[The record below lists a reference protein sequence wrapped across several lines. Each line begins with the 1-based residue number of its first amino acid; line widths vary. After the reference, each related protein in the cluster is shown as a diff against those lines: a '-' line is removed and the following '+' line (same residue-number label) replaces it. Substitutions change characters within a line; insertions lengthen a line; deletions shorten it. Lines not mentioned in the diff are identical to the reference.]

1 MDWNINV
8 EGVNGVLQKTATAAE
23 PFDGL
28 AKTYGTS
35 LQGLAEGLNWQS
47 FSVVAASLG
56 EYAQHWAPNLEAA
69 AKQVGASVTG
79 AQNAVNAYMAGQ
91 EEMAMNAQ
99 RAAKAGVIPDPPGG
113 ANSGAGRG
121 SARAV

>member
-1 MDWNINV
+1 VDWNIDV
-8 EGVNGVLQKTATAAE
+8 AGVNDVLQKTATAAE

-28 AKTYGTS
+28 AKTYGSS
-35 LQGLAEGLNWQS
+35 LQGLSEGLNWQS

-79 AQNAVNAYMAGQ
+79 ASNAVKAYMAGQ
-91 EEMAMNAQ
+91 EEMAMTAQ

-113 ANSGAGRG
+113 ANAGRG